1 MMDLFNRLLGRD
13 GSKDVAKER
22 LRFVLVHDRT
32 NLAPETMEA
41 LRVDLIQVISKYMD
55 IDQSQMDIQFAK
67 ENNSIALVA
76 NIPVQRVK
84 R

>member
-1 MMDLFNRLLGRD
+1 MMDLFNRLLGRN

-22 LRFVLVHDRT
+22 LRFVLVHDLT

>member
-1 MMDLFNRLLGRD
+1 MMDLFNRLLGRN

-22 LRFVLVHDRT
+22 LRFFLVHDRT
-32 NLAPETMEA
+32 NLAPETMQA

>member
-1 MMDLFNRLLGRD
+1 MIDLFNRLLGRN

>member
-1 MMDLFNRLLGRD
+1 MMDLFNRLLGRN

-41 LRVDLIQVISKYMD
+41 LRVDLIHVISKYMD

>member
-1 MMDLFNRLLGRD
+1 MMDLFNRLLGRN
-13 GSKDVAKER
+13 GSKVVAKER

>member
-1 MMDLFNRLLGRD
+1 MMDLFNRLLGRK

-41 LRVDLIQVISKYMD
+41 LRVDFIQVISKYMD

>member
-1 MMDLFNRLLGRD
+1 MMDLFNRLLGRN

>member
-1 MMDLFNRLLGRD
+1 MMDLFNRLLGRN

-22 LRFVLVHDRT
+22 LRFILVHDRT

>member
-1 MMDLFNRLLGRD
+1 MMDLFNRLLGRN

-55 IDQSQMDIQFAK
+55 IDQRQMDIQFAK